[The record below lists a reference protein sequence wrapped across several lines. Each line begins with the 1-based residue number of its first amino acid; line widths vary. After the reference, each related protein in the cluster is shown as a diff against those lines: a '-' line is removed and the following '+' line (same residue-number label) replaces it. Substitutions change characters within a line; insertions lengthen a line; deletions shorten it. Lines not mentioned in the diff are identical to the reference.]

1 MSPDGGDTSPPIEL
15 SAGDGPVVLQCTDCC
30 TPQTQ
35 PRPTSG
41 RGSDAASTTIAASP
55 LPDNCPPPAF
65 APSGVHHPRGA
76 SATTDPSN
84 TPSVQPMTQQST
96 VSGAVGAGQPAA
108 DRENVD
114 GGPTQ
119 EMVASELEHP
129 ATPATTDDADARV
142 TVPPGN
148 SVNGEGDNPPTVG
161 PNAYLRT
168 ADPLLQNFTGAD
180 RKLHGVFGD
189 TIHHN
194 NGRHLDGG
202 IGEDEDR
209 KWQRLHERVVAA
221 RLPLYSLP
229 NGRWA
234 KRFLAM
240 QTALWRNVQER
251 GCNSE
256 KACVFAP
263 LILR

>member
-1 MSPDGGDTSPPIEL
+1 MSE
-15 SAGDGPVVLQCTDCC
+15 
-30 TPQTQ
+30 
-35 PRPTSG
+35 
-41 RGSDAASTTIAASP
+41 
-55 LPDNCPPPAF
+55 
-65 APSGVHHPRGA
+65 
-76 SATTDPSN
+76 
-84 TPSVQPMTQQST
+84 
-96 VSGAVGAGQPAA
+96 AVEAGQPAA
-108 DRENVD
+108 DRGNVD

-119 EMVASELEHP
+119 EMVASELNCSGSSATALNAGLTRP

-148 SVNGEGDNPPTVG
+148 AVNGEGDHPPTVG
-161 PNAYLRT
+161 PNAHIPHVPRTEDELRT
-168 ADPLLQNFTGAD
+168 NNPLLQSFTGAD

-229 NGRWA
+229 NGWWA
-234 KRFLAM
+234 KQFLLL
-240 QTALWRNVQER
+240 QTALWRDVRLQ

-256 KACVFAP
+256 KACIFAP
-263 LILR
+263 LILRRARSKKTMSKVKTLVWS